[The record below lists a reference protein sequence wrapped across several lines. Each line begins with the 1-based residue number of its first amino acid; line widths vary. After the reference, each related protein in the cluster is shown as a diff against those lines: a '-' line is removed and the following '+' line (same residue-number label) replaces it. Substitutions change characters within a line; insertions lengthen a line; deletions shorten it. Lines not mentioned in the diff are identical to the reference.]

1 MPKKASS
8 NKKSSKTTKTTE
20 VVTKPSRQK
29 ILKNKV
35 FWIGLGSGLLTTAL
49 IVTPIIAT
57 EVISNN
63 RNNNITVSAA
73 YQFSTSASVKPCVVA
88 FSDNNNNV
96 LSTYEISNNDLPK
109 LENII
114 IDNNNQNDVMINLK
128 FTTLT
133 IKPTFSGTAQS
144 VTIPAEKIK
153 FTLGVQ
159 HIKNPDLFASV
170 VFTIKNSELTMNNG
184 QSIEF
189 KDLELSAKL
198 VLDQDGEINSS
209 GQASTIKSVQV
220 K

>member
-20 VVTKPSRQK
+20 VVSKSSRQK

-63 RNNNITVSAA
+63 RNNNITDSVA
-73 YQFSTSASVKPCVVA
+73 YQLSTSPSVKPCVVA
-88 FSDNNNNV
+88 FSDNKNELN
-96 LSTYEISNNDLPK
+96 TYEISNNDLPK

-133 IKPTFSGTAQS
+133 IKPTFSGAAQS
-144 VTIPAEKIK
+144 VTIPAETIR
-153 FTLGVQ
+153 FTLRVQ
-159 HIKNPDLFASV
+159 HIKNLDSFASV
-170 VFTIKNSELTMNNG
+170 VFTIKNSELTVNNG

-198 VLDQDGEINSS
+198 VLDQDGEINPS

>member
-20 VVTKPSRQK
+20 AVSKSSRQK

-35 FWIGLGSGLLTTAL
+35 FWIGLGSGLLTAAL

-88 FSDNNNNV
+88 FSDNNNV

-133 IKPTFSGTAQS
+133 IKPAFSGTAQS
-144 VTIPAEKIK
+144 VTIPAETIR

-170 VFTIKNSELTMNNG
+170 VFTIKNSGLTINNG

-198 VLDQDGEINSS
+198 VLDQDGEINPS
-209 GQASTIKSVQV
+209 GQSSTIKSVQV

>member
-1 MPKKASS
+1 MPKKASN
-8 NKKSSKTTKTTE
+8 NKKSSKTIEITK
-20 VVTKPSRQK
+20 VVSKSSRQK
-29 ILKNKV
+29 ILKNKI

-49 IVTPIIAT
+49 IVAPIIAI

-73 YQFSTSASVKPCVVA
+73 YQFSTSASVKPCVVE
-88 FSDNNNNV
+88 FSTNNNE
-96 LSTYEISNNDLPK
+96 LSTYDISNNDLPK

-133 IKPTFSGTAQS
+133 IKPTFIGAIQS
-144 VTIPAEKIK
+144 VTIPANTIR

-159 HIKNPDLFASV
+159 HIKNPNTPISV
-170 VFTIKNSELTMNNG
+170 IFTINNSKLMINKG

-198 VLDQDGEINSS
+198 VLGQDGEINPSL
-209 GQASTIKSVQV
+209 QAYKITSIQV

>member
-20 VVTKPSRQK
+20 VVSKSSRQK

-88 FSDNNNNV
+88 FSDSNNG
-96 LSTYEISNNDLPK
+96 LSSYEISNNDLPK

-133 IKPTFSGTAQS
+133 IKPAFSGTAQS
-144 VTIPAEKIK
+144 VTIPAETIR

>member
-88 FSDNNNNV
+88 FSDNNNNI

-170 VFTIKNSELTMNNG
+170 VFTIKNSELTVNNG

>member
-20 VVTKPSRQK
+20 AVSKSSRQK
-29 ILKNKV
+29 ILKNKS
-35 FWIGLGSGLLTTAL
+35 FWIGLGSGLLTIAL

-88 FSDNNNNV
+88 FSDSNNG
-96 LSTYEISNNDLPK
+96 LSSYEISNNDLPK

-133 IKPTFSGTAQS
+133 IKPAFSGTAQS
-144 VTIPAEKIK
+144 VTIPAEKIR

-170 VFTIKNSELTMNNG
+170 VFTIKNSELTVNNG

-198 VLDQDGEINSS
+198 VLDQDGEINPS

>member
-8 NKKSSKTTKTTE
+8 NKKSSKTTKTTK
-20 VVTKPSRQK
+20 VVSKSNRQK

-35 FWIGLGSGLLTTAL
+35 FWIGLGSGLLTAAL

-88 FSDNNNNV
+88 FSGNNNE

-144 VTIPAEKIK
+144 VTIPAETIR
-153 FTLGVQ
+153 FTLGAQ
-159 HIKNPDLFASV
+159 HIKNSDSFASV
-170 VFTIKNSELTMNNG
+170 VFTIKNSGLTINNG

-198 VLDQDGEINSS
+198 VLDQYGEINPS

>member
-1 MPKKASS
+1 MPKKAIDNKRSS
-8 NKKSSKTTKTTE
+8 KTTE

-35 FWIGLGSGLLTTAL
+35 FWIGLGAGLLTTVL
-49 IVTPIIAT
+49 IVTPIIAI

-63 RNNNITVSAA
+63 HNNITVSAA
-73 YQFSTSASVKPCVVA
+73 YKFSTSKPCVVT
-88 FSDNNNNV
+88 FLDNRNGLN
-96 LSTYEISNNDLPK
+96 TYEISDNDLPK

-114 IDNNNQNDVMINLK
+114 IDNNNQNDVMIQLK
-128 FTTLT
+128 FATLT
-133 IKPTFSGTAQS
+133 IKPTFSGATQS
-144 VTIPAEKIK
+144 VTIPANTIR

-159 HIKNPDLFASV
+159 HIKNPNTPISV
-170 VFTIKNSELTMNNG
+170 IFTINNSKLMINKG

-198 VLDQDGEINSS
+198 VLEQDGEINPSL
-209 GQASTIKSVQV
+209 QASKITSIQV

>member
-8 NKKSSKTTKTTE
+8 NKKSSKTTETTE
-20 VVTKPSRQK
+20 VVSKSSRQK

-35 FWIGLGSGLLTTAL
+35 FWIGLGSWLLTAAL

-57 EVISNN
+57 EVISTN

-88 FSDNNNNV
+88 FSGNNNE

-109 LENII
+109 IENII

-133 IKPTFSGTAQS
+133 IKPTFSGATTQS
-144 VTIPAEKIK
+144 VTIPAETIR

-159 HIKNPDLFASV
+159 HIKNSDSFASV

-198 VLDQDGEINSS
+198 VLDQDGEINPS

>member
-144 VTIPAEKIK
+144 VTIPAETIR

-198 VLDQDGEINSS
+198 VLDQNGEINPS

>member
-20 VVTKPSRQK
+20 VVSKSSRQK

-35 FWIGLGSGLLTTAL
+35 FWIGLGSGLLTAAL

-88 FSDNNNNV
+88 FSGNNNE

-133 IKPTFSGTAQS
+133 INQHLLAQHK
-144 VTIPAEKIK
+144 V
-153 FTLGVQ
+153 
-159 HIKNPDLFASV
+159 
-170 VFTIKNSELTMNNG
+170 
-184 QSIEF
+184 
-189 KDLELSAKL
+189 
-198 VLDQDGEINSS
+198 
-209 GQASTIKSVQV
+209 
-220 K
+220 

>member
-20 VVTKPSRQK
+20 AVSKSSRQK
-29 ILKNKV
+29 ILKNKS
-35 FWIGLGSGLLTTAL
+35 FWIGLGSGLLTAAL

-128 FTTLT
+128 FTILT

-144 VTIPAEKIK
+144 VTIPAEKIR

-159 HIKNPDLFASV
+159 HIKNWDSFASV

-198 VLDQDGEINSS
+198 VLDQDGEINPS